1 MVYVAEDSCIFMS
14 IWTAHNVTLWVTKR
28 KVYNVGMGGEE
39 EGGSGQSY
47 EEEWG

>member
-1 MVYVAEDSCIFMS
+1 MS

-47 EEEWG
+47 EEE